1 MACCSSCNYTPC
13 SCATITGEADAP
25 QCLPPGSEVAL
36 DSVGGF
42 DEFNCPRALNPFRGF
57 DSKGDPITLVTTPT
71 EAAFLFQDSTGNVC
85 WTDRPKVVLPEQ
97 QIGLATV
104 STTPATTN
112 SIPNLVGVDATGQWR
127 EIAARTG
134 QTASTVKWNPTTGF
148 TLKPDTADQQG
159 VCTTLTNPVN
169 IAIGQ
174 QTYNFTVASTA
185 VFAQGLSVLV
195 NTKEYIVQSVIS
207 PTLMSLKAVDPPT
220 ADTTILAGVSVCGV
234 GFKPV
239 SGIASS
245 YVDTLT
251 GSVTTGGVTTSNSLT
266 FPPETVAGKKIP
278 GLFWRDQAGQVSFLA
293 APVDGSG
300 LIVPN
305 QILKTPSTVSSA
317 TNAPNLPTFVPAPGG
332 YTWLASPYQ
341 IAAFSQ
347 IASSS
352 PVNGTFPY
360 DVSSTPGFVAG
371 SKAVILDIQLLGATN
386 TQTYKTVVS
395 INGLSAC
402 AAYLGSSFST
412 VTDTNQ
418 LIVPIVTSTSLSM
431 LVTTV
436 TYNAGTYSNW
446 SLIVKVVGFIG

>member
-36 DSVGGF
+36 NSVGGF
-42 DEFNCPRALNPFRGF
+42 DEFNCARALNPFRGF

-97 QIGLATV
+97 QIGLATA
-104 STTPATTN
+104 STTPTTTN
-112 SIPNLVGVDATGQWR
+112 SIPNLVGVDATGQWK

-148 TLKPDTADQQG
+148 TLKPDSNEPSL
-159 VCTTLTNPVN
+159 CTSLTESLTLTGGSTTPVL
-169 IAIGQ
+169 A
-174 QTYNFTVASTA
+174 TVASTNS
-185 VFAQGLSVLV
+185 FTKGLSVVILSQEYLV
-195 NTKEYIVQSVIS
+195 TNLT
-207 PTLMSLKAVDPPT
+207 PTTLTLTPAVPPASNAT
-220 ADTTILAGVSVCGV
+220 LPIGTFVCGV

-266 FPPETVAGKKIP
+266 FPTETVAGKKIP

-305 QILKTPSTVSSA
+305 QILKTPATVSSA